1 MDRLPF
7 RLLLAQNHSA
17 LPTAE
22 GNSMG
27 YGTTEMKMQ
36 VQSVQTQI
44 MPLVSVSAR
53 NHSVIYNNDKGA
65 LSSCDM
71 IEV

>member
-1 MDRLPF
+1 
-7 RLLLAQNHSA
+7 
-17 LPTAE
+17 
-22 GNSMG
+22 
-27 YGTTEMKMQ
+27 MKMQ

-53 NHSVIYNNDKGA
+53 NNSVIYNNDKGA

>member
-1 MDRLPF
+1 
-7 RLLLAQNHSA
+7 
-17 LPTAE
+17 
-22 GNSMG
+22 MG